1 MDDKEKNTTMGT
13 SIGLGTLGGGLLGGL
28 IGGVPGAVIGA
39 GIGATITGAIDSAIA
54 DYNGDDARANIAA
67 ALGGAG
73 FGTALGGA
81 IGTAICPGI
90 GTAVGAGIGA
100 VLGSILGWVTEELS
114 HTVLSDGGPFS
125 NLKISEDD
133 LKWATEQTT
142 KAQKNQLD
150 VLEELKTAEELSGES
165 GQKLYNMIQ
174 TGALDYEDLTVAQL
188 KTVRAYE
195 QYQQSVNA
203 TAEALKRQTDYENAM
218 LRQKAEETGDWSEF
232 ITSMQNA
239 CNNGIYT
246 SEEFQDR
253 LSQVYAEVHGKSRQT
268 FVEQLPEDMRQG
280 VEEGAFKYLA
290 GWESFK
296 VQFLERLSHF
306 KQNWIDFWNDVF
318 TFAHEKIENV
328 KTKLSEKLSNIHN
341 IINKWKD
348 NLINNIK
355 NAFNNLFTSA
365 QETWQKIQNLFQGKG
380 FKTNEQIKNGS
391 TKITFQSYAVGTN
404 YVPSDGLAYLHQ
416 GEAVIPKK
424 YNQPY
429 QPNDNSKLESAITN
443 LVRQVEQIGTK
454 VDQGINVTGQFV
466 QKGSDLVATVQ
477 KADNKLSNNILN
489 NKIYAR

>member
-1 MDDKEKNTTMGT
+1 MDDKEKNTTTGA
-13 SIGLGTLGGGLLGGL
+13 SIGLGALGGGLLGGL
-28 IGGVPGAVIGA
+28 IGGIPGAVIGA
-39 GIGATITGAIDSAIA
+39 GIGTTITGAIDSAIA

-100 VLGSILGWVTEELS
+100 VVGAIIGWISEALS
-114 HTVLSDGGPFS
+114 HTIFSDGGPFS
-125 NLKISEDD
+125 NLKISEKD
-133 LKWATEQTT
+133 LAWATEQTT
-142 KAQKNQLD
+142 LAQQKQQQAL
-150 VLEELKTAEELSGES
+150 LELKQAEDISGES
-165 GQKLYNMIQ
+165 GERLYRLIQ
-174 TGALDYEDLTVAQL
+174 NGILDYDDLTSAQL
-188 KTVRAYE
+188 TTVNAYE
-195 QYQQSVNA
+195 KYQKA
-203 TAEALKRQTDYENAM
+203 IEDTASALKRQTDYENAI
-218 LRQKAEETGDWSEF
+218 LRKKAEETGDWSAFVE
-232 ITSMQNA
+232 SMQTA
-239 CNNGIYT
+239 CDNGIYT
-246 SEEFQDR
+246 TEEFRDR
-253 LSQVYAEVHGKSRQT
+253 LSQIYAEVHGKSRQT